1 MSLNSSGLDPV
12 ELREYLCEFLQSFLG
27 SIDFTS
33 KFLDYRDG
41 HVEFIW
47 QRELLSFIGGSC
59 RSLFLVCCLGS
70 FELC

>member
-1 MSLNSSGLDPV
+1 MNSRGLEPV
-12 ELREYLCEFLQSFLG
+12 QLREYFCYCLQGFLK

-33 KFLDYRDG
+33 KFFNDRDG

-59 RSLFLVCCLGS
+59 RSPFLVCCLGS
-70 FELC
+70 FALC